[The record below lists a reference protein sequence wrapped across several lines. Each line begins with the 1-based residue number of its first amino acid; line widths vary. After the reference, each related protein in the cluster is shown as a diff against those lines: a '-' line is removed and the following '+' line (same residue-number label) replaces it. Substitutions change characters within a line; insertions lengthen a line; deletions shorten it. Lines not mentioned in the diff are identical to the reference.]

1 MTTKLPLELESYRSQ
16 LEASKK
22 DFIKITTKKVKEIP
36 FTESKIGGYPFLP
49 KGLPYPKDKNGTP
62 LEFLAQINFE
72 ELPPNTTYPK
82 NGIIQFFIAFDD
94 LHGADFDFE
103 TIQEEYKVL
112 FHESIEVKTQTEF
125 DFLDKERKKGLSPL
139 LHKNILKM
147 YFENSSEYVSASDYE
162 FEEYFEEPFYGFF
175 ERFGDKEDEIADF
188 YYENIG
194 KSGHKIGGYAN
205 FTQDDPRSF
214 SENFGKEYNLLFQL
228 DSDADFDDI
237 CWGDAGIG
245 NFFIKK
251 EDLMN
256 RDFSKVIF
264 NWDCS

>member
-16 LEASKK
+16 LESSKRN
-22 DFIKITTKKVKEIP
+22 FVKITTEKVKDTT

-49 KGLPYPKDKNGTP
+49 KGFSYPKDKDDKY
-62 LEFLAQINFE
+62 LEFLAQINFA
-72 ELPPNTTYPK
+72 ELPKNDIYPES
-82 NGIIQFFIAFDD
+82 GILQFFIGFED
-94 LHGADFDFE
+94 LYGADLDFD
-103 TIQEEYKVL
+103 TIQEGYRVL
-112 FHESIEVKTQTEF
+112 FHDSVGGEVETNF
-125 DFLDKERKKGLSPL
+125 DFLDKERVEDLTPL
-139 LHKNILKM
+139 LHKNTLKM
-147 YFENSSEYVSASDYE
+147 YFKNSSEYVSASSYE
-162 FEEYFEEPFYGFF
+162 FEKYFEDSFYGFF
-175 ERFGDKEDEIADF
+175 ERFEDKEDEIADF
-188 YYENIG
+188 YYENIDNA
-194 KSGHKIGGYAN
+194 GHKLGGYAN

-251 EDLMN
+251 EDLVN